1 MPDLGTTR
9 KVNDETVRSCLL
21 DEWFEPVRFRLVM
34 EPRRQREAF
43 DRAVNYLSA
52 NEFIG
57 VYERLVWLI
66 H

>member
-1 MPDLGTTR
+1 
-9 KVNDETVRSCLL
+9 
-21 DEWFEPVRFRLVM
+21 M